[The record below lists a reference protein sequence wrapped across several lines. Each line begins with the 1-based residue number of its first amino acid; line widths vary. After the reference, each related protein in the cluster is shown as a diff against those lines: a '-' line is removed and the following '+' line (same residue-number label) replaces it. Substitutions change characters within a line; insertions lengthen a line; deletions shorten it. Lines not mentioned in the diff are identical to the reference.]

1 MNGQQNTKKS
11 SHHRLYENVLHY
23 TFLLYKNM
31 YILMCACLETL
42 NKEQIRATTYSRV
55 YRLETLTEAEL
66 HMMVLLQD
74 TLAG

>member
-1 MNGQQNTKKS
+1 
-11 SHHRLYENVLHY
+11 
-23 TFLLYKNM
+23 M
-31 YILMCACLETL
+31 YILMYACLETL

-66 HMMVLLQD
+66 RITVLLQA

>member
-1 MNGQQNTKKS
+1 
-11 SHHRLYENVLHY
+11 
-23 TFLLYKNM
+23 
-31 YILMCACLETL
+31 MCACLETL

-66 HMMVLLQD
+66 HITVFLQV